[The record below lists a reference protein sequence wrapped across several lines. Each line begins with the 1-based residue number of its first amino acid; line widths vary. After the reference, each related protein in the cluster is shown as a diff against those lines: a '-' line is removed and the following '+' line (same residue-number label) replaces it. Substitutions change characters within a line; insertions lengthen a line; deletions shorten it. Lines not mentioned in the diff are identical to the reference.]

1 MKTKYNQRHRKQR
14 LFCGLLLALL
24 LSDPSGV
31 DGEDKGRDSRTVER
45 NDARNSRRTE
55 QPREAQN
62 TNNSVGLVGPFGE
75 EIHDFLYPTSEDDK
89 GMRPAN

>member
-1 MKTKYNQRHRKQR
+1 MKTKYNQSHRKPR

-24 LSDPSGV
+24 LSDPSHIH
-31 DGEDKGRDSRTVER
+31 GEDKASDNRTNEP

-55 QPREAQN
+55 QPLEAQN
-62 TNNSVGLVGPFGE
+62 TDNSVRLVGPSGE

-89 GMRPAN
+89 GVTPAN